1 MNHKLTGIIAVAAV
15 AALGAAACS
24 STAKPG
30 ASSGSKTPTGKPLT
44 IVTTGISPMTDNFN
58 PFDQT
63 DTGFESHA
71 EDLYD
76 LPLAVYDTQR
86 PTQAPIPY
94 LATGE
99 SWSNGGKTL
108 TITTRSGVKWSDGK
122 PFSAADVA
130 FTFGLLAKYPAA
142 NAEGTPLPVSET
154 GSGNTATLTFA
165 QPEYANLY
173 LILQEPIVPQHI
185 WSSVTDPATYT
196 WATPVGTGPYV
207 LDQFSSTG
215 YTMKVNPDYYAKS
228 SLKVPELDFPSYGG
242 NANLLQPIADGTIDW
257 GGIDITGTPTNYLAK
272 STANNTWS
280 TSAPYYSAN
289 NVVSLMFNVTVPP
302 LNDPKVREA
311 ISYAIDRQQLSVDGE
326 SNNEQVATTT
336 AGLLPADSSYLEPSL
351 ANNLPATGDSAK
363 VSQILSG
370 DGYTK
375 VGGYWEKGGKKISFS
390 IEDPTTYGD
399 YWTDAGLIVTQLKK
413 DGIDAS
419 TKGDAGTN
427 GPTIWTA
434 DLESGHFD
442 SAIHWSQ
449 QGLTPYGWY
458 DPWMDYRLSA
468 PVGKTAAF
476 DWGRFDDPA
485 AQSALNA
492 YTAASTPAE
501 QAAAI
506 TSLENIMNTETP
518 VAPLLNGASWAQFST
533 RNYTGWPTASN
544 PYMDPGPNPPEILY
558 TVTQLTPVS

>member
-24 STAKPG
+24 SAAKPG

-44 IVTTGISPMTDNFN
+44 IVTTSISPMTDNFN
-58 PFDQT
+58 PLDQT
-63 DTGFESHA
+63 ATGFETHA

-76 LPLAVYDTQR
+76 APLAVYDTQQ
-86 PTQAPIPY
+86 PNNAPIPE
-94 LATGE
+94 LATAE

-122 PFSAADVA
+122 AFSAADVA
-130 FTFGLLAKYPAA
+130 FTFGLLAKNPAA
-142 NAEGTPLPVSET
+142 NAQGTPLPVSET
-154 GSGNTATLTFA
+154 GSGNTATLTFSQA
-165 QPEYANLY
+165 EYANLY
-173 LILQEPIVPQHI
+173 LILQTPILPQHI
-185 WSSVTDPATYT
+185 WASVSDPATYV

-215 YTMKVNPDYYAKS
+215 YTMKINPDYWAKG
-228 SLKVPELDFPSYGG
+228 SLKVPEIDFPAYTSTS
-242 NANLLQPIADGTIDW
+242 NLLPPVADGTIDW
-257 GGIDITGTPTNYLAK
+257 GGISISGTQSNYLAK
-272 STANNTWS
+272 STDNNTWTS
-280 TSAPYYSAN
+280 SAPYYSAN
-289 NVVSLMFNVTVPP
+289 NVVSLMFNTTVAP
-302 LNDPKVREA
+302 LNDPKVRAA

-326 SNNEQVATTT
+326 SGNEQPATST
-336 AGLLPADSSYLEPSL
+336 AGLLPADSSFLESSL
-351 ANNLPATGDSAK
+351 TNNLPATSDTAK
-363 VSQILSG
+363 VKSILTS
-370 DGYTK
+370 DGYSM

-390 IEDPTTYGD
+390 IEDPTTYTD
-399 YWTDAGLIVTQLKK
+399 YWTDAGLMVAQLKK
-413 DGIDAS
+413 EGIDAS
-419 TKGDAGTN
+419 TKGDAGSN
-427 GPTIWTA
+427 GPTIWTG
-434 DLESGHFD
+434 DLQSGHFD

-476 DWGRFDDPA
+476 DWGRFDYAP

-492 YTAASTPAE
+492 YTAASTPAA
-501 QAAAI
+501 QQSAI
-506 TSLENIMNTETP
+506 QSLENIMNTEVP
-518 VAPLLNGASWAQFST
+518 EAPLLLGASWAQFST
-533 RNYTGWPTASN
+533 RNYTGWPTSSN